1 MLPIKPL
8 LLAFAAT
15 VSLAACTTDQY
26 GNQQASRGLKGAGI
40 GAAGGAIVG
49 AITGGDV
56 LAGAAIGAAAGAV
69 VGIVTDDHNRYEDR
83 NGQRYYY
90 ERDGRQYH
98 YDQQRRRQYHP
109 R

>member
-1 MLPIKPL
+1 MIALKNPL
-8 LLAFAAT
+8 LALIAL

-40 GAAGGAIVG
+40 GAAGGAAVG
-49 AITGGDV
+49 ALTGGDV

-69 VGIVTDDHNRYEDR
+69 IGIATDDKNRYQDR

-90 ERDGRQYH
+90 ENGGRQYY
-98 YDQQRRRQYHP
+98 YDNRGRKRYT